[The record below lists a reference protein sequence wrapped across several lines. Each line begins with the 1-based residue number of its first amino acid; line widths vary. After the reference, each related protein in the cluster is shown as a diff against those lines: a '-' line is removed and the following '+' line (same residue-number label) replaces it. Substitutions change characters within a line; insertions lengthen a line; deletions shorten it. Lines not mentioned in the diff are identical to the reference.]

1 MKNEIIDLINRVDH
15 TSISDHRKDLLK
27 PLQEYL
33 SFKIKQKTT
42 VNLNFIC
49 THNSRR
55 SQLAQVWA
63 KVIGEFYCHDINT
76 FSGGI
81 EITACNKRTIS
92 SLSRTGFEVTN
103 PGGENPHYELKFH
116 PNKPPISLF
125 SKVYDDP
132 PNPKTNFAAVMT
144 CTHADKN
151 CPFIA
156 GAEKRIS
163 LPYED
168 PKEYDD
174 TDEEANV
181 YDQRSIQIAREM
193 KFVFSKFSD

>member
-1 MKNEIIDLINRVDH
+1 MKNEIINLINRVDH
-15 TSISDHRKDLLK
+15 TSVSDRRKDLLK

-33 SFKIKQKTT
+33 SFKIKQKIT

-63 KVIGEFYCHDINT
+63 KVIGEFYGYDINT
-76 FSGGI
+76 FSGGV
-81 EITACNKRTIS
+81 EITSCDKRTIS
-92 SLSRTGFEVTN
+92 SLSRSGFEVTN
-103 PGGENPHYELKFH
+103 PSGENPHYELKFH

-132 PNPKTNFAAVMT
+132 LNPKTNFGAVMT

-174 TDEEANV
+174 TDEEANM

-193 KFVFSKFSD
+193 KFVFNKFSD

>member
-1 MKNEIIDLINRVDH
+1 MKNAIINLINRVDH
-15 TSISDHRKDLLK
+15 TSISDRRKDLLK
-27 PLQEYL
+27 PLEEYL

-63 KVIGEFYCHDINT
+63 KVIGEFYGHDINT

-81 EITACNKRTIS
+81 EITACDKRTIS
-92 SLSRTGFEVTN
+92 SLSRTGFEVIN

-125 SKVYDDP
+125 SKVYHDP
-132 PNPKTNFAAVMT
+132 PNPKTNFGAVMT

-151 CPFIA
+151 CPLIA

-174 TDEEANV
+174 TDKEANM

>member
-1 MKNEIIDLINRVDH
+1 MENAIINLINKIDI
-15 TSISDHRKDLLK
+15 TTITENRKNLLK

-33 SFKIKQKTT
+33 KIKIKQNKPI
-42 VNLNFIC
+42 NLNFIC

-63 KVIGEFYCHDINT
+63 KVIGEFYGHDINT

-81 EITACNKRTIS
+81 EITACNERTIS
-92 SLSRTGFEVTN
+92 TLSRSGFEVTN
-103 PGGENPHYELKFH
+103 PSGENPHYELKFH

-132 PNPKTNFAAVMT
+132 PNPKTNFGAVMT
-144 CTHADKN
+144 CTHADQN

-174 TDEEANV
+174 TDMEANM
-181 YDQRSIQIAREM
+181 YDQRSIEIAREM
-193 KFVFSKFSD
+193 KFVFSKLSD

>member
-1 MKNEIIDLINRVDH
+1 MENAIINLINKIDI
-15 TSISDHRKDLLK
+15 TTITDNRKNLLK

-33 SFKIKQKTT
+33 KIKIKQNKPI
-42 VNLNFIC
+42 NLNFIC

-63 KVIGEFYCHDINT
+63 KVIGEFYGHDINT

-81 EITACNKRTIS
+81 EITACNERTIS
-92 SLSRTGFEVTN
+92 TLSRSGFEVTN
-103 PGGENPHYELKFH
+103 PSGENPHYELKFH

-132 PNPKTNFAAVMT
+132 PNPKTNFGAVMT
-144 CTHADKN
+144 CTHADQN

-174 TDEEANV
+174 TDMEANM
-181 YDQRSIQIAREM
+181 YDQRSIEIAREM
-193 KFVFSKFSD
+193 KFVFSKLSD

>member
-1 MKNEIIDLINRVDH
+1 MENAIINLINKIDI
-15 TSISDHRKDLLK
+15 TTITDNRKNLLK

-33 SFKIKQKTT
+33 KIKIKQNKPI
-42 VNLNFIC
+42 NLNFIC

-63 KVIGEFYCHDINT
+63 KVIGEFYGHDINT

-81 EITACNKRTIS
+81 EITACNERTIS
-92 SLSRTGFEVTN
+92 TLSRSGFEVTN
-103 PGGENPHYELKFH
+103 PSGENPHYELKFH

-132 PNPKTNFAAVMT
+132 PNPKTNFGAVMT
-144 CTHADKN
+144 CTHADQN

-156 GAEKRIS
+156 GTEKRIS

-174 TDEEANV
+174 TDMEANM
-181 YDQRSIQIAREM
+181 YDQRSIEIAREM
-193 KFVFSKFSD
+193 KFVFSKLSD

>member
-1 MKNEIIDLINRVDH
+1 MENAIINLINKIDS
-15 TSISDHRKDLLK
+15 TTINDNRKNLLK
-27 PLQEYL
+27 PLHEYL
-33 SFKIKQKTT
+33 KIKIKQNKTI
-42 VNLNFIC
+42 NLNFIC

-63 KVIGEFYCHDINT
+63 KVIGEFYGHDINT

-81 EITACNKRTIS
+81 EITACNERTIA
-92 SLSRTGFEVTN
+92 SLLRIGFEVTN

-116 PNKPPISLF
+116 PYKPPICLF

-132 PNPKTNFAAVMT
+132 PNPKTNFGAVMT
-144 CTHADKN
+144 CTHAEKN
-151 CPFIA
+151 CPLIA

-174 TDEEANV
+174 TDDEANM
-181 YDQRSIQIAREM
+181 YDERSIEIAREM

>member
-1 MKNEIIDLINRVDH
+1 MENAIIDLINRIDK
-15 TSISDHRKDLLK
+15 TTISDHRKVLLK

-33 SFKIKQKTT
+33 ALKIKQKIA

-55 SQLAQVWA
+55 SQLSQVWA
-63 KVIGEFYCHDINT
+63 KVIGDFYGLNIHT

-81 EITACNKRTIS
+81 EITACNERTIA
-92 SLSRTGFEVTN
+92 SLARMGFEVIN
-103 PGGENPHYELKFH
+103 PGGENPHYELGYH

-125 SKVYDDP
+125 SKIYDDP
-132 PNPKTNFAAVMT
+132 PNLKEGFAAVMT

-151 CPFIA
+151 CPFIP

-168 PKEYDD
+168 PKAFDD
-174 TDEEANV
+174 TKEEAKM
-181 YDQRSIQIAREM
+181 YDQRSIQIATEM
-193 KFVFSKFSD
+193 KFVFSRFSN

>member
-1 MKNEIIDLINRVDH
+1 MKNEIINLINRVDH
-15 TSISDHRKDLLK
+15 TSVSDRRKDLLK

-33 SFKIKQKTT
+33 SFKIKQKIT

-63 KVIGEFYCHDINT
+63 KVIGEFYGYDINT
-76 FSGGI
+76 FSGGV
-81 EITACNKRTIS
+81 EITSCDKRTIS
-92 SLSRTGFEVTN
+92 SLSRSGFEVTN

-132 PNPKTNFAAVMT
+132 LNPKTNFGAVMT

-174 TDEEANV
+174 TDEEANM

-193 KFVFSKFSD
+193 KFVFNKFSD

>member
-1 MKNEIIDLINRVDH
+1 MEYAIINLINKIDS
-15 TSISDHRKDLLK
+15 TTINDNRKNLLK

-33 SFKIKQKTT
+33 KIKIKQNKTI
-42 VNLNFIC
+42 NLNFIC

-63 KVIGEFYCHDINT
+63 KVIGEFYGHDINT

-81 EITACNKRTIS
+81 EITACNERTIA
-92 SLSRTGFEVTN
+92 SLLRIGFEVTN
-103 PGGENPHYELKFH
+103 PGGENPHYELIYH

-125 SKVYDDP
+125 SKIYDDP
-132 PNPKTNFAAVMT
+132 HNPKTNFAAVIC

-151 CPFIA
+151 CPFIT
-156 GAEKRIS
+156 GTEKRIS

-168 PKEYDD
+168 PKAFDN
-174 TDEEANV
+174 TPEEATRYNE
-181 YDQRSIQIAREM
+181 RSIQIATEM
-193 KFVFSKFSD
+193 KYVFSRLLS